1 MSEKA
6 EQNVFSYEDLLHKKK
21 KKFSYNPFL
30 EVINEFNSMEAFS
43 FLTKVP
49 ICLRYNYINKI

>member
-1 MSEKA
+1 M
-6 EQNVFSYEDLLHKKK
+6 SYEDLLHKKK